1 MREYITNS
9 IIINMFTDYVFFVS
23 ALMLFSFSIISIMN
37 DRTIVYDQLVK
48 LKNNHLNAASNFNHW
63 FHKHNAKIMCNDVI
77 TKNKLGFCSLKKP
90 CTSWIYKTP
99 HIESFITDTM
109 GCNVTHINNTKTLE
123 EWINILKT
131 PRVDILIISLHKNID
146 WLYLQNWD
154 ENSSYTYDKIG
165 QLVIHV
171 PSIITNSRSQIIYD
185 IDIFKNPFYLNSD
198 KKSFNVSFI

>member
-1 MREYITNS
+1 
-9 IIINMFTDYVFFVS
+9 MFTDYVFFVS

-48 LKNNHLNAASNFNHW
+48 LKNNHLNAASNFNKW
-63 FHKHNAKIMCNDVI
+63 FHKHNAKIMCNNVI
-77 TKNKLGFCSLKKP
+77 TKNKLGFCFQKTP
-90 CTSWIYKTP
+90 CISWIYKTP
-99 HIESFITDTM
+99 HIQTFIEDTM
-109 GCNVTHINNTKTLE
+109 GCNVTHINNTKSLE
-123 EWINILKT
+123 EWLDVLNT
-131 PRVDILIISLHKNID
+131 PHVDILIMTLHKNID
-146 WLYLQNWD
+146 WLYLQEWD
-154 ENSSYTYDKIG
+154 ENSSHTYDKIG

>member
-1 MREYITNS
+1 
-9 IIINMFTDYVFFVS
+9 
-23 ALMLFSFSIISIMN
+23 
-37 DRTIVYDQLVK
+37 
-48 LKNNHLNAASNFNHW
+48 
-63 FHKHNAKIMCNDVI
+63 
-77 TKNKLGFCSLKKP
+77 
-90 CTSWIYKTP
+90 
-99 HIESFITDTM
+99 M
-109 GCNVTHINNTKTLE
+109 GCNVTHINNTKSLD
-123 EWINILKT
+123 EWVAILKT

-146 WLYLQNWD
+146 WLYLQDWD